1 MKKRESKPE
10 AYTANPFEYA
20 FVSLPVENRV
30 NEGEY
35 PAIGLVSYA
44 FEGAMWDIIEG
55 DAMNVEDAS
64 SAFEEYLK
72 NYLAQQAAE

>member
-1 MKKRESKPE
+1 MRSFLSRWR
-10 AYTANPFEYA
+10 TASTKANIRP
-20 FVSLPVENRV
+20 
-30 NEGEY
+30 
-35 PAIGLVSYA
+35 IGLVSYA